1 MGADKQLTVETETF
15 PHRAG
20 RRGERVRSDCWVGLA
35 PAASGGLHIELE
47 STVEVY
53 YGASLRE
60 QVAAGCALF
69 GMEHGRVCVEDGG
82 AYPFVFMARLEA
94 ALRLAFPESKARWLP
109 EEVAR
114 PGAGS
119 AESPGRDRFRRS
131 RLYLPGNE
139 AKYFLNAALHGPD
152 AIILDLEDSVAPG
165 AKNEARILVRNALR
179 AVDFASAERMLRINQ
194 GDLGLVDLTETVE
207 HGVELVVIPKVE
219 TAAQVERVDDHIR
232 SLTEREVLLMPII
245 ESARGIVNAAAIARS
260 STRNVA
266 LTIGLED
273 YTADL
278 GVPRTEAG
286 AESLHARN
294 VIVNAARAAGL
305 QAIDSVYSDVADE
318 AGLARSVREAR
329 ALGFEGKGC
338 IHPRQVPVV
347 HAALAPEEAEV
358 ERACAI
364 VRAFREAQR
373 AGLGVV
379 SLGSKMIDPPV
390 VKRAQQTIALALA
403 TGQLAEDWDA

>member
-1 MGADKQLTVETETF
+1 MGKDTQNALEAEEF
-15 PHRAG
+15 PHGAG
-20 RRGERVRSDCWVGLA
+20 RRGPRVRSDCWVGIE
-35 PAASGGLHIELE
+35 PADSGGLSIELE

-53 YGASLRE
+53 YGNSLRE
-60 QVAAGCALF
+60 QIAVGCALF
-69 GMEHGRVCVEDGG
+69 GLEHGRVRVEDGG
-82 AYPFVFMARLEA
+82 AYPFVFMARLES
-94 ALRLAFPESKARWLP
+94 ALRSVWPDSCARWLP
-109 EEVAR
+109 ETVRAITET
-114 PGAGS
+114 PG
-119 AESPGRDRFRRS
+119 ERDRFRRS

-152 AIILDLEDSVAPG
+152 AVILDLEDSVAPA
-165 AKNEARILVRNALR
+165 AKGDARILVRNALR
-179 AVDFASAERMLRINQ
+179 TVDFGAAERMLRINQ

-207 HGVELVVIPKVE
+207 HGVELVLIPKVE
-219 TAAQVERVDDHIR
+219 SADEVERVDDHIR
-232 SLTEREVLLMPII
+232 SITEREVYLMPII
-245 ESARGIVNAAAIARS
+245 ESARGIVNAAAIAKAS
-260 STRNVA
+260 PRNVA

-286 AESLHARN
+286 GESLHARN

-318 AGLARSVREAR
+318 QGLAASVREAR

-338 IHPRQVPVV
+338 IHPRQVSIV
-347 HAALAPEEAEV
+347 HAALAPEPAQV

-364 VRAFREAQR
+364 VVAFQEAQQ

-390 VKRAQQTIALALA
+390 VKRAQQTVAMAVA
-403 TGQLAEDWDA
+403 TGQLAQDWDA